1 MCTVHQFFSKI
12 FQKNLIKS
20 RSWQYCSSLECLMC
34 FASIWIREEMR
45 EQDKSP
51 EPKYGPMGISE
62 HNIII
67 IQLLA
72 SGASIQFLAKY
83 WSSFAANPPDFRAGL
98 GPCSKIDT
106 LMMSQ
111 RIVRFF
117 YKSPQRARGGVHK
130 IPPAPNRNR
139 NRKQAWTGS
148 TSLCTMYHNFFFSS
162 FCWKITLNDSS
173 WKTTL
178 AKIYFA
184 VEL

>member
-1 MCTVHQFFSKI
+1 
-12 FQKNLIKS
+12 
-20 RSWQYCSSLECLMC
+20 
-34 FASIWIREEMR
+34 MR

-72 SGASIQFLAKY
+72 SRASIQFLAKY

-111 RIVRFF
+111 RIAFF
-117 YKSPQRARGGVHK
+117 TNLSFQKLHMGLEGRIYYKK
-130 IPPAPNRNR
+130 INNIDRI
-139 NRKQAWTGS
+139 KS
-148 TSLCTMYHNFFFSS
+148 
-162 FCWKITLNDSS
+162 ILNSNNLDG
-173 WKTTL
+173 
-178 AKIYFA
+178 
-184 VEL
+184 